1 MLSDLRFAF
10 RSLGR
15 NRSFTLVTVLTLALG
30 IGSAAA
36 IFSVTD
42 RILFRT
48 SKFPENVFL
57 IGGHNDRTPFMLYR
71 SDFMARAYAAQ
82 NNVVAEFSKAA
93 FMNGNIVLDGQ
104 PVETAWNGVGAGFF
118 TMLGIAPALGRG
130 FLPGEDIEGAD
141 HVVVV
146 SHQFWRNHLGGRP
159 DALGRK
165 ITVGDAVCT
174 VVGVLREAQ
183 TLPAFCPNDVFRP
196 LTYPIN
202 PEEPWQPYLYLLG
215 RLRPGITRAQAEQ
228 GLQAIKVDVPAIAR
242 SYWFN
247 DRPVLSSLTEVNKT
261 YRPEIYWLVFGA
273 VGFLYGI
280 ACLNASNLMLVRVL
294 GQQRELSIRLALG
307 GGRWRIIRLLA
318 IESVTLALLGS
329 LAGLL
334 VANWIFPLLL
344 GVAGNTDLTQGG
356 ATWSLGWRA
365 VGVMALLTITTSL
378 LIVIVPAFRIF
389 RSEISSS
396 LKEGGAALGE
406 SRSLARLR
414 NVFVVLQVAFAI
426 ILLAGSGLMI
436 RSIHNLQKVDLGFDP
451 ANRVK
456 VQLGFPLD
464 YPSAAEPRLAR
475 LRQIEAEL
483 RRVPGVGAVGF
494 GINILLPGYYIPDYV
509 VEGPDRRPIKA
520 AMARF
525 AAGFQDASG
534 LALKRGR
541 WLTRTAGQEVMV
553 NESLARACWPGQDP
567 VGQFLRT
574 VNTSAD
580 RGPDWKGWVVAGV
593 VSDVRSTV
601 RDIPGNYFYWPEG
614 YWPSDYDTFI
624 VRLAGNYNEAI
635 ASLIRRQ
642 LYSFDSR
649 IVVNQILPLSRL
661 RDTELWAERMADSV
675 LQVLA
680 GIALV
685 LTVVGIFSVLAYTV
699 DRRKG
704 EFGVRLAM
712 GATRRDLAELVMR
725 RGLFLTFIG
734 VVLGNVGALALT
746 RYLQSLLFETSALD
760 PWTLAM
766 VGLIL
771 LLSSTLACVVPS
783 WRASKVD
790 ISRLLRSE

>member
-1 MLSDLRFAF
+1 
-10 RSLGR
+10 
-15 NRSFTLVTVLTLALG
+15 
-30 IGSAAA
+30 
-36 IFSVTD
+36 
-42 RILFRT
+42 
-48 SKFPENVFL
+48 
-57 IGGHNDRTPFMLYR
+57 
-71 SDFMARAYAAQ
+71 
-82 NNVVAEFSKAA
+82 
-93 FMNGNIVLDGQ
+93 
-104 PVETAWNGVGAGFF
+104 
-118 TMLGIAPALGRG
+118 
-130 FLPGEDIEGAD
+130 
-141 HVVVV
+141 
-146 SHQFWRNHLGGRP
+146 
-159 DALGRK
+159 
-165 ITVGDAVCT
+165 
-174 VVGVLREAQ
+174 
-183 TLPAFCPNDVFRP
+183 
-196 LTYPIN
+196 
-202 PEEPWQPYLYLLG
+202 
-215 RLRPGITRAQAEQ
+215 
-228 GLQAIKVDVPAIAR
+228 
-242 SYWFN
+242 
-247 DRPVLSSLTEVNKT
+247 
-261 YRPEIYWLVFGA
+261 
-273 VGFLYGI
+273 
-280 ACLNASNLMLVRVL
+280 
-294 GQQRELSIRLALG
+294 
-307 GGRWRIIRLLA
+307 
-318 IESVTLALLGS
+318 
-329 LAGLL
+329 
-334 VANWIFPLLL
+334 
-344 GVAGNTDLTQGG
+344 
-356 ATWSLGWRA
+356 
-365 VGVMALLTITTSL
+365 
-378 LIVIVPAFRIF
+378 
-389 RSEISSS
+389 
-396 LKEGGAALGE
+396 
-406 SRSLARLR
+406 
-414 NVFVVLQVAFAI
+414 
-426 ILLAGSGLMI
+426 
-436 RSIHNLQKVDLGFDP
+436 VDLGFDP